1 MRRRR
6 MSKRQSMCSFLA
18 AVALLAVGISY
29 GLVHHGQAGMQVA
42 AGPDTPEA
50 MAAGETSPEK
60 YVLLKSDFSN
70 LPGMA
75 EIDKPV
81 FDRYCL
87 WQREQL
93 NLPMAL
99 PQVEPHVGQKIA
111 YLTFDDGPDGKNT
124 PAVLD
129 ILKAEGIKAT
139 FYVVGTMCE
148 RNPEVLK
155 RIVAE
160 GHAVGNHSM
169 DHDYGRLYMS
179 KDSFIAELREADN
192 VIYSIIGMRPVICR
206 APGGTVGVFTQEYDR
221 ALAESGYVEH
231 DWNVSCQDATP
242 QWQDA
247 SQLIGN
253 VDSQTNGEMKDNM
266 ALVLMHSC
274 GGKEETVK
282 ALPEIIRI
290 LRDKGYSFGVVTP
303 YTPQP
308 W

>member
-1 MRRRR
+1 
-6 MSKRQSMCSFLA
+6 MSMKKKTA
-18 AVALLAVGISY
+18 ACLCLGGALMLGGAL
-29 GLVHHGQAGMQVA
+29 GLVYNHQETVNQAQA
-42 AGPDTPEA
+42 ADVSEPEA
-50 MAAGETSPEK
+50 TAVKETSPEE

-70 LPGMA
+70 LPGMT

-87 WQREQL
+87 WQREQMG
-93 NLPMAL
+93 LPMSL
-99 PQVEPHVGQKIA
+99 PQVSPHVGEKIA
-111 YLTFDDGPDGKNT
+111 YLTFDDGPDAKNT

-148 RNPEVLK
+148 QNPEVLK

-160 GHAVGNHSM
+160 GHALGNHSM

-179 KDSFIAELREADN
+179 KDSFIGELREADN

-206 APGGTVGVFTQEYDR
+206 APGGTVGAFTKDYYT

-253 VDSQTNGEMKDNM
+253 VDSQTNVELKDNM